1 MTRPSIVT
9 AVAVGVLLV
18 GTPIAFFAIKP
29 RQQAVAASIA
39 PNANTVSK
47 VAPVSAGPP
56 PPAAVAVTPTP
67 APVAAAAKP
76 ASSPSSAA
84 PAARAARASADDGA
98 SDDLRVARAK
108 MDAHLDDQAL
118 SDLKA
123 IQTRT
128 TAGASASAAYL
139 MAGTIYERQGRVDDA
154 MTAYVE
160 LRAKFGTSP
169 SAAEATYR
177 LADLTLRT
185 KRDDREHAAMA
196 LFDEA
201 AQIAPKSPW
210 APRSLMRKAALE
222 EHAKTRIIDAQLATS
237 VPTALVTQ
245 RLIVEQ
251 YPDAEGADASFDR
264 LARFYDDLKRYELE
278 AQTLEN
284 LATHFPN
291 NRVDAAWR
299 AGEIYEKRLKQADP
313 ARAAYA
319 NVPQSSSHYRDA
331 QKKITQSKP

>member
-1 MTRPSIVT
+1 
-9 AVAVGVLLV
+9 
-18 GTPIAFFAIKP
+18 
-29 RQQAVAASIA
+29 
-39 PNANTVSK
+39 
-47 VAPVSAGPP
+47 
-56 PPAAVAVTPTP
+56 
-67 APVAAAAKP
+67 
-76 ASSPSSAA
+76 
-84 PAARAARASADDGA
+84 
-98 SDDLRVARAK
+98 
-108 MDAHLDDQAL
+108 
-118 SDLKA
+118 
-123 IQTRT
+123 
-128 TAGASASAAYL
+128 
-139 MAGTIYERQGRVDDA
+139 
-154 MTAYVE
+154 
-160 LRAKFGTSP
+160 
-169 SAAEATYR
+169 
-177 LADLTLRT
+177 
-185 KRDDREHAAMA
+185 
-196 LFDEA
+196 
-201 AQIAPKSPW
+201 
-210 APRSLMRKAALE
+210 MRKAALE